1 MDNLILGLNRISAF
15 FIILALYISTILYT
29 SKKIGLVNYEILKVT
44 VLNEF
49 YENNKKIAS

>member
-49 YENNKKIAS
+49 YENNKK